1 MENSDGNT
9 STTIKAN
16 PKVSVDFLKKFGGE
30 LSDEGFGVDVD
41 KQGNIYVSGSFRD
54 SGNFGDDI
62 TVVSQASSNAG
73 FVTKLD
79 KTGEVIWVQKLD
91 AASSDEAINIA
102 VDEAGNSYVTGNF
115 KFNLTLNDPT
125 YANNDDGLERVIP
138 ESSIDE
144 GNSEDKVQQAN
155 IVQLE
160 EDTGEISN
168 PTDTNITIN
177 SNGNK
182 DIFVVKLDSN
192 GKAEWATN
200 FGGDSLDYGEGIT
213 IDNSGNTY
221 IAGRFKGSASF
232 GSEFSFD
239 SGNSY
244 NGFVAKLNDKGE
256 VEWAKN
262 FDGASNRGYGI
273 TVDESGNTFVTGKFA
288 DTTNFDNNTSLTSK
302 GGDDVFITKLN
313 DKGEIAWAKNFGSE
327 FSDEGYDVALDKAG
341 NVYLTGFFKRSITFG
356 DTTLKSNGSKD
367 GFVAKLDTAGEVKW
381 AKKFGGT
388 SDDESLGISVDEADN
403 IYLTGSFEDKI
414 TFGDTTL
421 TSAGGKDA
429 FIAKLD
435 KMGMVKWAKQLGS
448 SAVDEG
454 FDIAV
459 KGDSETYFTGSFEN
473 TATIGDTEIESNG
486 EEDAFLVKLAEE
498 MPEISLAVTPT
509 TISEDGDDTL
519 TYTFTR
525 TGGNTD
531 ELTVN
536 FMVAGDA
543 VFNQDYTQTGADSF
557 SATEGMITFDD
568 GETTAAITIDATD
581 DTVIEEDETIKLT
594 VTAAKYDKEEEE
606 EDKETPTDNGDR
618 AILREAS
625 AEATKEDEIAPEE
638 VGKLMQS
645 TVRDYKIS
653 TASEVMA
660 TITNDDTQ
668 SNGGSNSGEGEN
680 SGGGSNSGEGEN
692 SGGGVNTSVATQISN
707 SNKTFTLDGDSAKIK
722 FLLKKSKAGSVNE
735 IALFEVDDEQGMV
748 NGVSPDDSNYAEVAS
763 QNATRIF
770 SALGNPPKG
779 LSTDLNRIIELD
791 NGKSFRLLMVKNGTL
806 DGLRNGT
813 VDLSQVLLSN
823 SLEVTDAGEN
833 NFDLG
838 FSTDAGDNENIMV
851 QMQLDNQAMKP
862 IGTNLQDEPEGEL
875 LDLRGVTGTQTATFT
890 VYREAAYDN
899 YVGWYKVANQ
909 NGGIDT
915 DGDGVADVLTT
926 DNGYAAAALN
936 NRVADIDLRVANQ
949 GAVEITGE
957 FEGGSIFAP
966 FLIADGTPDDL
977 LDNNAIND
985 PEIYFTYISANS
997 DNKDHARMLGDNIFG
1012 FEDLPEGGDGDFN
1025 DIVVGAKFA

>member
-1 MENSDGNT
+1 MENNREQELSVNT
-9 STTIKAN
+9 KAN
-16 PKVSVDFLKKFGGE
+16 PKVTVDWAKNFGGE
-30 LSDEGFGVDVD
+30 FFDEGFGVDVD
-41 KQGNIYVSGSFRD
+41 KEGNIYLTGSFQDKVTFGDIELESNGSSDAYVVKLDNTGRVLWAEKLGGNSVDEAYGIKVDEAGNSFVTGSFRNTATFGTPD
-54 SGNFGDDI
+54 ASGENDLEAVAVERIFDESTSETPQDI
-62 TVVSQASSNAG
+62 PLILNLEEIPNPPKNSFSLTAEGTSDG
-73 FVTKLD
+73 FITKLD
-79 KTGEVIWVQKLD
+79 ASGKVQWAKQFSGDNSEFGEKITINSEGNTFVIGNFKTEATFDDFTLNGNGSNDGFVSKFD
-91 AASSDEAINIA
+91 ADGKATWATKFGGDSFDRGKGIA
-102 VDEAGNSYVTGNF
+102 VDEAGNTYITGIF
-115 KFNLTLNDPT
+115 
-125 YANNDDGLERVIP
+125 
-138 ESSIDE
+138 ESSAKF
-144 GNSEDKVQQAN
+144 GNLSLNTQ
-155 IVQLE
+155 
-160 EDTGEISN
+160 
-168 PTDTNITIN
+168 N
-177 SNGNK
+177 SR
-182 DIFVVKLDSN
+182 DI
-192 GKAEWATN
+192 
-200 FGGDSLDYGEGIT
+200 
-213 IDNSGNTY
+213 
-221 IAGRFKGSASF
+221 
-232 GSEFSFD
+232 
-239 SGNSY
+239 
-244 NGFVAKLNDKGE
+244 FVAKLDEAGDF
-256 VEWAKN
+256 EWAKN
-262 FDGASNRGYGI
+262 FGGTAADKGNAI
-273 TVDESGNTFVTGKFA
+273 AVDNNGNTYITGTFR
-288 DTTNFDNNTSLTSK
+288 NT
-302 GGDDVFITKLN
+302 
-313 DKGEIAWAKNFGSE
+313 
-327 FSDEGYDVALDKAG
+327 
-341 NVYLTGFFKRSITFG
+341 ITFG
-356 DTTLKSNGSKD
+356 DTTLKSNGLND
-367 GFVAKLDTAGEVKW
+367 GFITKLDAEGDVLW
-381 AKKFGGT
+381 AKKFGEKSNEEGFGIAL
-388 SDDESLGISVDEADN
+388 DESEN
-403 IYLTGSFEDKI
+403 IYLTGSFEDRVI
-414 TFGDTTL
+414 FGDTTL
-421 TSAGGKDA
+421 TSPAIDNKDA

-448 SAVDEG
+448 NDFDEG
-454 FDIAV
+454 YEIAV
-459 KGDSETYFTGSFEN
+459 KGDSETYVTGSFLDSAIIDQ
-473 TATIGDTEIESNG
+473 TTINHADKS
-486 EEDAFLVKLAEE
+486 DAFLVKLAEE

-509 TISEDGDDTL
+509 TISEDGDDKL

-525 TGGNTD
+525 SGGNTD
-531 ELTVN
+531 PLTVN

-557 SATEGMITFDD
+557 SASEGMITFDD

-606 EDKETPTDNGDR
+606 EDKETPTDDGDR

-668 SNGGSNSGEGEN
+668 SN
-680 SGGGSNSGEGEN
+680 GGSNSGEGEN

-763 QNATRIF
+763 QNATRVF

-813 VDLSQVLLSN
+813 VDLSQVLLSD

-838 FSTDAGDNENIMV
+838 FSTDAGDNEDIMV

-926 DNGYAAAALN
+926 DTGYAAAALN